1 MNPLYLSPVFV
12 ACYDGEL
19 DAYIPKIWAQESLAI
34 LKENMG
40 VTNLVHRDFQN
51 EIASYGDLVHTR
63 RPGEFKVMRRTD
75 KTPAANLPQ
84 VAQASDVQVPL
95 DQWFNN
101 TFTIP
106 EGAMSKS
113 FKELV
118 SIFLE
123 PAVLEIARGVDR
135 AVLGRIHAFLG
146 GPANRA
152 GRLNAIDATNVYDTV
167 VEADKILNTQKAP
180 AEDRNMLLSSS
191 AKAVMLKC
199 DKFVKAMERGDGGAT
214 LRTAIL
220 GEILGYN
227 TYMFQNVN
235 HVLVGADTVAGTVT
249 DAHAAGSKDAQASAV
264 TDVVGE
270 YAVVAGND
278 QPTYIAAVGTGTFTL
293 NEPNKYATLANAAV
307 TVYKACAAA
316 AAYAVGWAEGVAVTS
331 YSAGC
336 ARKLAN

>member
-1 MNPLYLSPVFV
+1 MCNDECWLYCPRVRLLRLPTLRRR
-12 ACYDGEL
+12 AWTP
-19 DAYIPKIWAQESLAI
+19 YIPKIWAQESLAI

-75 KTPAANLPQ
+75 KTPCGQPAASC
-84 VAQASDVQVPL
+84 AGDATCKCRWTSGSTD
-95 DQWFNN
+95 

-146 GPANRA
+146 SPANRA

-180 AEDRNMLLSSS
+180 AEDRNCCCPPPPRRS
-191 AKAVMLKC
+191 C
-199 DKFVKAMERGDGGAT
+199 
-214 LRTAIL
+214 
-220 GEILGYN
+220 
-227 TYMFQNVN
+227 
-235 HVLVGADTVAGTVT
+235 
-249 DAHAAGSKDAQASAV
+249 
-264 TDVVGE
+264 
-270 YAVVAGND
+270 
-278 QPTYIAAVGTGTFTL
+278 
-293 NEPNKYATLANAAV
+293 
-307 TVYKACAAA
+307 
-316 AAYAVGWAEGVAVTS
+316 
-331 YSAGC
+331 
-336 ARKLAN
+336 

>member
-1 MNPLYLSPVFV
+1 
-12 ACYDGEL
+12 
-19 DAYIPKIWAQESLAI
+19 
-34 LKENMG
+34 
-40 VTNLVHRDFQN
+40 
-51 EIASYGDLVHTR
+51 
-63 RPGEFKVMRRTD
+63 
-75 KTPAANLPQ
+75 
-84 VAQASDVQVPL
+84 
-95 DQWFNN
+95 
-101 TFTIP
+101 
-106 EGAMSKS
+106 
-113 FKELV
+113 
-118 SIFLE
+118 
-123 PAVLEIARGVDR
+123 
-135 AVLGRIHAFLG
+135 
-146 GPANRA
+146 
-152 GRLNAIDATNVYDTV
+152 
-167 VEADKILNTQKAP
+167 
-180 AEDRNMLLSSS
+180 
-191 AKAVMLKC
+191 MLKC